1 MLRKTSH
8 EESLIMGI
16 RVPCLAGQGH
26 EARLC
31 VLAELGFNLARAALV
46 PLTGPRERAIGFTE
60 RA

>member
-1 MLRKTSH
+1 
-8 EESLIMGI
+8 MGI

-31 VLAELGFNLARAALV
+31 VLAELGLDPARAASV
-46 PLTGPRERAIGFTE
+46 PLTGPQERAIGFTE